1 MDKNRHFYTKIIL
14 KVAFFITAG
23 LLLTGMAACIFK
35 TGALEEDGYEGA
47 LYSNYELTY
56 FAEEDFLTYRGLKV
70 YTEYEDY
77 INLTDLVKDVK
88 GDISENRSL
97 KEIYICMNPVN
108 ETDALDDLIHLVK
121 KKDDVTFEILL
132 SAPLLKDLAE
142 RTEEERSD
150 YFDAISYL
158 LAGLKECQNAYVYYV
173 GNQEWLV
180 INRAH
185 YETELG
191 FNETIADKM
200 LCATFCDRLYTITE
214 ASLAEHRAETE
225 KLLEQYERGV
235 YTYPDLS
242 DYQLVFLGDSIMGNY
257 KGSYSIPGMIAGLTG
272 AQAFNCGEGGVC
284 AAKTEDSGWSA
295 YRMAMG
301 ISDEGTR
308 PLSDKGQ
315 YTKGVELFVTDYDS
329 EKNTHIF
336 IEFGIND
343 FLKQTPLGSSA
354 NTETETE
361 YYGALRMTV
370 ERLRKD
376 YPQADICILTPTYVI
391 PEEESEYT
399 LEEYVLAATA
409 VAEDLGITYID
420 MNTLMGI
427 EKEAYV
433 AYLED
438 ECHLNEAGRL
448 AYANVL
454 IDYLNISDMVHEQE

>member
-1 MDKNRHFYTKIIL
+1 
-14 KVAFFITAG
+14 
-23 LLLTGMAACIFK
+23 
-35 TGALEEDGYEGA
+35 
-47 LYSNYELTY
+47 
-56 FAEEDFLTYRGLKV
+56 
-70 YTEYEDY
+70 
-77 INLTDLVKDVK
+77 
-88 GDISENRSL
+88 
-97 KEIYICMNPVN
+97 
-108 ETDALDDLIHLVK
+108 
-121 KKDDVTFEILL
+121 
-132 SAPLLKDLAE
+132 
-142 RTEEERSD
+142 
-150 YFDAISYL
+150 
-158 LAGLKECQNAYVYYV
+158 
-173 GNQEWLV
+173 
-180 INRAH
+180 
-185 YETELG
+185 
-191 FNETIADKM
+191 
-200 LCATFCDRLYTITE
+200 
-214 ASLAEHRAETE
+214 EHKAETE

-242 DYQLVFLGDSIMGNY
+242 DYQLLFLGDSIMGNY

-301 ISDEGTR
+301 IRDEGTR
-308 PLSDKGQ
+308 PVSDKGQ
-315 YTKGVELFVTDYDS
+315 YTEGVELFVTDYDS

-343 FLKQTPLGSSA
+343 FLKQMPLGSSA
-354 NTETETE
+354 NPETETE

-391 PEEESEYT
+391 PEEESEHT

-454 IDYLNISDMVHEQE
+454 IDYLNIWDMVHEQE